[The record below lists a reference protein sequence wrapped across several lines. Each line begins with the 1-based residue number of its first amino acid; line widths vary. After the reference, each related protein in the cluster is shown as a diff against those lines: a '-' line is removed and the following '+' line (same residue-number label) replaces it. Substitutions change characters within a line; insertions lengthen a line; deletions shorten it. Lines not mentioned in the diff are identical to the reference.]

1 MMKPIFRKNMLLLS
15 LLILLASSA
24 ASCGSPETDPGQA
37 GGKQE
42 SGQQDYARFQTYT
55 EKKGT
60 SGSLPQ
66 PEGGPEKTGRL
77 QPVSNLQLQSQYPET
92 LVLGGPAGEKRIAL
106 TFDDGPDLR
115 YTPAVLNILKK
126 HGVKA
131 TFFLMGSRAAALR
144 R

>member
-77 QPVSNLQLQSQYPET
+77 QPVSQSST
-92 LVLGGPAGEKRIAL
+92 AVAISRDARAGRAGGRKADR
-106 TFDDGPDLR
+106 PDVR
-115 YTPAVLNILKK
+115 
-126 HGVKA
+126 
-131 TFFLMGSRAAALR
+131 
-144 R
+144 